1 MGDYYWYGCGHD
13 QHIEKASNYYT
24 QAAVKGDPH
33 VSLLVLHTGCCKGS
47 EDLPLQQ
54 PVCSTGKLT

>member
-33 VSLLVLHTGCCKGS
+33 VSLLVLHTGCCKGRS
-47 EDLPLQQ
+47 SCKFTCTTHRLL
-54 PVCSTGKLT
+54 